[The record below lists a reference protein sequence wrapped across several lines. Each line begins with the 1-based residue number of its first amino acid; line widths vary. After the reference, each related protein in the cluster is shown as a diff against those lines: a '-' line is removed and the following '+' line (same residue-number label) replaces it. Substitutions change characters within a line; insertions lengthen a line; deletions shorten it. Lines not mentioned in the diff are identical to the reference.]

1 MPEGDTIHRFANA
14 IGRDLTGRRL
24 EHLELHDLGT
34 VTELRGARVEQV
46 AARGKHLLVHLEGD
60 WSLRV
65 HLGMKGRWRRIGAG
79 RPPPGR
85 PTVLIQA
92 GGRQWACVRAYQ
104 AELVRTGR
112 LKTHP
117 RLARLGPDLLADPP
131 EIDAAVRR
139 AQLPAHARREIG
151 DALLDQR
158 IASGIGN
165 VYKSEVLFVRRIHPR
180 TPVASIS
187 DEQLRG
193 LFDEVARLMSAN
205 LRTIRRTSV
214 PLQRRTEPASPRLW
228 VYDRAGNPCLE
239 CGTKIERIVQ
249 GDLARSTYFC
259 PECQSAG
266 FGPEGEGP
274 SAF

>member
-14 IGRDLTGRRL
+14 MGRDLTGRRV
-24 EHLELHDLGT
+24 EHLELRGLGT
-34 VTELRGARVEQV
+34 VKELRGARVEGV

-85 PTVLIQA
+85 PTALIQA

-112 LKTHP
+112 LRTHP
-117 RLARLGPDLLADPP
+117 RLARLGPDLLADEP
-131 EIDAAVRR
+131 EVDVAVRR
-139 AQLPAHARREIG
+139 ARLPAHAHREVG

-158 IASGIGN
+158 IAAGIGN

-180 TPVASIS
+180 APVGSLS
-187 DEQLRG
+187 DDQLRC
-193 LFDEVARLMSAN
+193 LFAEAVRLMRAN
-205 LRTIRRTSV
+205 LRTVRRTSV
-214 PLQRRTEPASPRLW
+214 PLQRRPEPGSPRLW
-228 VYDRAGNPCLE
+228 VYDRDGEPCLE
-239 CGTKIERIVQ
+239 CGTRIERIVQ

-259 PECQSAG
+259 PSCQREAG
-266 FGPEGEGP
+266 GEHEP
-274 SAF
+274 SAS

>member
-1 MPEGDTIHRFANA
+1 MPEGDTIHRFASA

-24 EHLELHDLGT
+24 EYLELQHLGA
-34 VTELRGARVEQV
+34 VTELKGARIEQV
-46 AARGKHLLVHLEGD
+46 AAQGKHLLVHLEGD

-65 HLGMKGRWRRIGAG
+65 HLGMKGRWRRLGAG

-112 LKTHP
+112 LRTHP
-117 RLARLGPDLLADPP
+117 RLARLGPDLLADEPDI
-131 EIDAAVRR
+131 EGVVRR
-139 AQLPAHARREIG
+139 ARLPAYAHREIG

-165 VYKSEVLFVRRIHPR
+165 VYKSEVLFVRRVHPR
-180 TPVASIS
+180 TPVGALS
-187 DEQLRG
+187 DEALHG
-193 LFDEVARLMSAN
+193 LFEESARLMGAN
-205 LRTIRRTSV
+205 LKTIRRTSV
-214 PLQRRTEPASPRLW
+214 PLQRRPEPGSPRLW
-228 VYDRAGNPCLE
+228 VYDRGGKPCLE

-259 PECQSAG
+259 PECQQDAG
-266 FGPEGEGP
+266 EEPVSP
-274 SAF
+274 AIS